1 MIVKKGLFP
10 GKFSAEESF
19 AADLDRADPLAGFR
33 KRFHL
38 PKDLTYLDGNSLG
51 LLSREAERSLA
62 GILEEWRARG
72 VRGWIDGPKPWFYIA
87 EMTGAAAAPL
97 VGSRPKELV
106 FTGTTTVNIHAL
118 IATFYEPRGRR
129 TRILADELDF
139 PTDIYALRDQIRMK
153 GGDPATDLVLVP
165 SRDGRTVE
173 EDGIIER
180 MTPETALV
188 FLPSVLYRSG
198 QLLDMPRLTR
208 EAHRRGIPIGFDCSH
223 SAGVVPHRLSR
234 WGVDFAVFCGYKYL
248 NGGPGC
254 SAFLYLNRRH
264 FGRKPVL
271 TGWFGNRKDRQFDM
285 RLDFE
290 PAASAGGWQISSPGI
305 LGSSTMPGALAVINE
320 AGIDRIREKS
330 IRMTSYLIEL
340 VGAVLSGT
348 PYDFTIGSPLD
359 PRRRGGH
366 VALEHPRE
374 AVRICA
380 ALRARGVVP
389 DLRPPNVI
397 RLAPVALYNTYRE
410 IWRVVRHLKE
420 IVDLREY
427 RKFSSQ
433 RKAVS

>member
-1 MIVKKGLFP
+1 MIVNKDSFS
-10 GKFSAEESF
+10 GKFSTEESF
-19 AADLDRADPLAGFR
+19 AVGLDRVDPLAGFR
-33 KRFHL
+33 KRFHI
-38 PKDLTYLDGNSLG
+38 PKDSIYLDGNSLG
-51 LLSREAERSLA
+51 LLSKEAERSLREA
-62 GILEEWRARG
+62 LEEWRSFG
-72 VRGWIDGPKPWFYIA
+72 VGGWIDGPHPWFYLA
-87 EMTGAAAAPL
+87 ERMGAAAAPL
-97 VGSRPKELV
+97 IGARPDELIY
-106 FTGTTTVNIHAL
+106 TGTTTVNLHSL

-139 PTDIYALRDQIRMK
+139 PTDIYALRDQIRIK
-153 GGDPATDLVLVP
+153 GGDPASDLVLVS
-165 SRDGRTVE
+165 SRDGWTIE
-173 EDGIIER
+173 EDEIIER

-198 QLLDMPRLTR
+198 QLLDMARLTR

-223 SAGVVPHRLSR
+223 SAGAVPHRLSR

-254 SAFLYLNRRH
+254 SAFLYLHRRH

-271 TGWFGNRKDRQFDM
+271 SGWFGNRKDRQFDM

-305 LGSSTMPGALAVINE
+305 LGSSSMPGALAVLAE
-320 AGIDRIREKS
+320 AGIERIREKS
-330 IRMTSYLIEL
+330 IRMTSYLIDL
-340 VGAVLSGT
+340 VEAVLSGP
-348 PYDFTIGSPLD
+348 PYDFVIGTPLD

-366 VALEHPRE
+366 VALEHPLE
-374 AVRICA
+374 AIRISE

-389 DLRPPNVI
+389 DFRPPNVI

-420 IVDLREY
+420 IVDSREY
-427 RKFSSQ
+427 RKYSSK
-433 RKAVS
+433 RKAVP